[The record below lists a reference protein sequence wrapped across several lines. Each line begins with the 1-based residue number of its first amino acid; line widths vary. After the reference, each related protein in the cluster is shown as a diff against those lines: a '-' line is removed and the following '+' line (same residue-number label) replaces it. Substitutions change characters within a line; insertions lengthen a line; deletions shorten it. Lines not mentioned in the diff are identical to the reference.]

1 MVNCY
6 ISFVG
11 TTLQF
16 ETEVPDSVLLLVQF
30 APIYLKCL
38 RVGSVTFCYGPISPG
53 LKVLSNYYLLIAIG
67 SAIYLENYVTVLRLK
82 SLKKKPS
89 LSETE
94 PPQ

>member
-1 MVNCY
+1 MMLNCY

-38 RVGSVTFCYGPISPG
+38 RVGSVTFCHGSISPG
-53 LKVLSNYYLLIAIG
+53 LKSFIKLLLANCNWLSN
-67 SAIYLENYVTVLRLK
+67 
-82 SLKKKPS
+82 
-89 LSETE
+89 LS
-94 PPQ
+94 